1 MSKASSVSVKGLE
14 LIKSYE
20 SFAPNAY
27 KCPAGVWTIGYG
39 HTQDVEEG
47 DTVDETTA
55 LDLLAKDLEP
65 VEQLLN
71 SSGLVLNQGEYDA
84 LASLI
89 FNIGVGAFSKST
101 LLGQLKKN
109 LYWARETEIAW
120 KAWNKAD
127 GKELPGLV
135 KRRDEEWKMFL
146 ASGTDR
152 AAAQE
157 WLVICPAED
166 WRGAINVDKV
176 AFDKFKEL
184 ASKLKLKHTV
194 KANKLYI
201 DLNGDSNTKKPPANQ
216 AQHVV
221 NPRPFDFHI
230 VANLRQRKAKLYN
243 AEGKLL
249 KSVPC
254 RGEGQEGSFKWTG
267 QPSWRGW
274 AQDTPPGV
282 WDVGVIETITTRT
295 AADVPYG
302 RMFVWLEPRSGGCAE
317 VSRPGIGMHGG
328 GSGLANPFG
337 DYQGWVITHGCIRF
351 QNKDLEDLMRLCK
364 NGSRYGKIRLTTSW

>member
-20 SFAPNAY
+20 SFSPNAY

-39 HTQDVEEG
+39 HTVDVEPG
-47 DTVDETTA
+47 DTVDHATA
-55 LDLLAKDLEP
+55 LELLAKDLEP
-65 VEQLLN
+65 VEDLLN
-71 SSGLVLNQGEYDA
+71 SLGLVFNQGEYDA

-89 FNIGVGAFSKST
+89 FNIGVAAFSKST
-101 LLGQLKKN
+101 LLEQLKKN
-109 LYWARETEIAW
+109 LYWARETELAW
-120 KAWNKAD
+120 KAWNKAN

-135 KRRDEEWKMFL
+135 KRREEEWKMFV
-146 ASGTDR
+146 ASGPNRNT
-152 AAAQE
+152 QE
-157 WLVICPAED
+157 WLVICPADD
-166 WRGAINVDKV
+166 WRGAINVDRV

-201 DLNGDSNTKKPPANQ
+201 DLNGDKNEKRPPATQ
-216 AQHVV
+216 PVDKK
-221 NPRPFDFHI
+221 PFDFHL

-243 AEGKLL
+243 SAGKLL

-267 QPSWRGW
+267 EPSWRGW

-282 WDVGVIETITTRT
+282 WNLGVIETITTRT

-302 RMFVWLEPRSGGCAE
+302 RMFVWLEPVSGGCRE
-317 VSRPGIGMHGG
+317 VNRPGIGLHGG
-328 GSGLANPFG
+328 GSGLANPFA
-337 DYQGWVITHGCIRF
+337 DYQGWVITHGCVRF
-351 QNKDLEDLMRLCK
+351 QNKDLEDIISLCK
-364 NGSRYGKIRLTTSW
+364 VNGKRGKIQLTTSW